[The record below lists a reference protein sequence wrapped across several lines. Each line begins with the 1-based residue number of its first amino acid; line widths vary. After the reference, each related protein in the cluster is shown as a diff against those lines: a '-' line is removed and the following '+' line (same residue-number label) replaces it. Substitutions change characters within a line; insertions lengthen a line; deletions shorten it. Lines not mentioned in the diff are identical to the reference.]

1 ELVFLKTR
9 MQMKKKLVIS
19 VILITVLASF
29 IVGCSKDTTNNEDK
43 TTMEGIVAK
52 IKDNQILVVE
62 GVTNEEIKVLA
73 EEDMIKKAQSAA
85 YFELKQEVKNLKI
98 GNKVKVW
105 IESLDTSNPA
115 YGISSKVEILN

>member
-1 ELVFLKTR
+1 TR

-62 GVTNEEIKVLA
+62 GVTNEEIKGLA

>member
-1 ELVFLKTR
+1 VFLKTR

>member
-1 ELVFLKTR
+1 
-9 MQMKKKLVIS
+9 
-19 VILITVLASF
+19 
-29 IVGCSKDTTNNEDK
+29 DTTNNEDK

-62 GVTNEEIKVLA
+62 GVTNEEIKGLA